1 MGKTYIFKKLIW
13 ILNICIELKN
23 GLEYIFQWFF
33 LTLCPASKLGNSA
46 YLPIHFFKDFFSNMF
61 LCCDRIKCQKS
72 AFCEWLSN
80 TLTFEFY
87 TTLITAGFLPS
98 FLFEGWWINVRQWVF
113 LALKFAT
120 VEIWRPATQPKF
132 RKLNN
137 VIHFERYQ
145 RTAFT

>member
-1 MGKTYIFKKLIW
+1 MGKTYILKKLIW
-13 ILNICIELKN
+13 ILNIRIKRKH
-23 GLEYIFQWFF
+23 GLGNIFQCFF
-33 LTLCPASKLGNSA
+33 LTLSPAPTFLE
-46 YLPIHFFKDFFSNMF
+46 IFFSNMF
-61 LCCDRIKCQKS
+61 LCCDRKKCQKS

-137 VIHFERYQ
+137 VIHFESYQ
-145 RTAFT
+145 RTVFT